1 MSTTAG
7 PKPIAS
13 RTSKSVAEQGSSRS
27 RVRQPEQPTEPL
39 TVAPRGASS
48 SHPQE
53 RVTTVKNLADNL
65 TDATPSPL
73 FIGID
78 VSADRLDLARS
89 DADAVEAVANDPS
102 GIGRLVE
109 MLQPLCPALIVVEAT
124 GKLERPLTAAL
135 LEAGLNVSCV
145 NPARVRHF
153 ARALGL
159 LAKTD
164 ALDAR
169 VLVEFARRAQPRL
182 SEKRSKNR
190 AELEEL
196 LTCRRQLVDARTA
209 HANQLRRTD
218 SAFAR
223 RRLERVIKLLARQIE
238 ELDEQIARLIDGDDE
253 MRKQDRILQSVPGVG
268 TILSATLI
276 AQLAEIGRLDHRPLC
291 ALVGVAPFNCDSGR
305 FKGKRVIRGGRAP
318 IRSVLYMSSVAAVR
332 CNPVLKATYQ
342 RLRAAGKCAKV
353 ALVACM
359 RKLIR
364 ILNALVRDGQTWN
377 PRQPKLA

>member
-1 MSTTAG
+1 MNAT
-7 PKPIAS
+7 
-13 RTSKSVAEQGSSRS
+13 
-27 RVRQPEQPTEPL
+27 
-39 TVAPRGASS
+39 ASS
-48 SHPQE
+48 
-53 RVTTVKNLADNL
+53 
-65 TDATPSPL
+65 L

-78 VSADRLDLARS
+78 VSTGRLDLARS
-89 DADAVEAVANDPS
+89 DTDALQAFANDAA
-102 GIGRLVE
+102 GIAALVE
-109 MLQPLCPALIVVEAT
+109 VLRPLEPALIVVEAT

-135 LEAGLNVSCV
+135 LEAGLSVSCV
-145 NPARVRHF
+145 NPSQVRHF

-169 VLVEFARRAQPRL
+169 VLVEFARRVRPRL
-182 SEKRSKNR
+182 SEKRPENR

-196 LTCRRQLVDARTA
+196 LTCRRQLVEARTA
-209 HANQLRRTD
+209 HSNQLRRTD

-223 RRLERVIKLLARQIE
+223 RRLGRVLKTLAKQIG

-253 MRKQDRILQSVPGVG
+253 MRRLGRILRSVPGVG
-268 TILSATLI
+268 MVLSATLI
-276 AQLAEIGRLDHRPLC
+276 ARLTELGHLDHRPLA
-291 ALVGVAPFNCDSGR
+291 ALVGVAPFNRDSGR
-305 FKGKRVIRGGRAP
+305 MRGRRAIRGGRAAV
-318 IRSVLYMSSVAAVR
+318 RSVLYMAGVAAVR
-332 CNPVLKATYQ
+332 CNPVLKATYT

-377 PRQPKLA
+377 PRQPKMA